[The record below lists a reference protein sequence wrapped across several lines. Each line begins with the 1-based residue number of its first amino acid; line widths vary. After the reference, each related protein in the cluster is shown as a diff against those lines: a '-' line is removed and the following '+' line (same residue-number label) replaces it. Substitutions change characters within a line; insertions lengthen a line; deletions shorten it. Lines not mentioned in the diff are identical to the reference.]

1 MLMISRMFDWQNC
14 LTAVLRFKSEKG
26 GFFLHLLLQGLEE
39 KAKSFDYQ
47 MGKPQKNAKFIS

>member
-1 MLMISRMFDWQNC
+1 MISRMFDWQNC